1 MRVTLEQLTWTL
13 TALAAV
19 VVTLTRVRLSS
30 QDHRP
35 AGRMDFSRGVLN
47 MHTTTG
53 VLALVTW
60 VPGVFLG
67 IEPLVL
73 AGLVAWWLVTIAG
86 LLLLARWLPTH
97 GKHAGEAATDE
108 WTEGP
113 WLSML
118 AHLGMLGGAL
128 FFTWMVFFQGL

>member
-1 MRVTLEQLTWTL
+1 MRVTLDQLTWTL

-19 VVTLTRVRLSS
+19 MVTLTRIRLAA

-47 MHTTTG
+47 LHTTCG
-53 VLALVTW
+53 ILALAVW
-60 VPGVFLG
+60 IPGLYLD
-67 IEPLVL
+67 IQPLLL
-73 AGLVAWWLVTIAG
+73 AGIAAWWLVTIAG

-97 GKHAGEAATDE
+97 GKHAEGVVTDE

-128 FFTWMVFFQGL
+128 FFTWMVLTQL